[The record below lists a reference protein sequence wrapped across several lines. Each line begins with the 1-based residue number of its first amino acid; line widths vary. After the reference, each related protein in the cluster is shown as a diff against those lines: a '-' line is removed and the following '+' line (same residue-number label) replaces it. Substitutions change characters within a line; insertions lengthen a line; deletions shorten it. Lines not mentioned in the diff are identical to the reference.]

1 MKALRRAL
9 LVSASLAGLVS
20 LAGCSST
27 SHPTTPATLGV
38 AASSS
43 ALEAVVDQPG
53 PVTVRTFVAA
63 EWEVPRSG
71 LINLDHPVAKAANLK
86 DGPEPIKLFVHAVR
100 HPTKG
105 LFIVDTGVEHAFVS
119 APGHALVNGM
129 FASLAHADKLEVHI
143 DTAAVLA
150 ELGEPVQGVLLTHL
164 HMDHVLGT
172 RDVPASVPLYVGAG
186 DAADRSFMNAL
197 ERGIYDEALAG
208 KAPLREVHFSAD
220 PGGEFDGVIDV
231 FGDGTFW
238 ALSVPGHTPGS
249 IAFVAR
255 TPDGPVLLTGD
266 ACHTSWGWEHGVE
279 PGTFSDDRA
288 KSADSLGRLKRFAA
302 AHPRM
307 QFRLGHQEL
316 APAER

>member
-1 MKALRRAL
+1 M
-9 LVSASLAGLVS
+9 AGLAA

-27 SHPTTPATLGV
+27 SHPATPANLGV
-38 AASSS
+38 AASSP

-53 PVTVRTFVAA
+53 PVTVKTFVSA

-71 LINLDHPVAKAANLK
+71 LINLDHPTAKAAGLK

-100 HPTKG
+100 HPTRG
-105 LFIVDTGVEHAFVS
+105 LFIVDTGVERAFVS
-119 APGHALVNGM
+119 DPGHALVHGM
-129 FASLAHADKLEVHI
+129 FGSLAHVEKLKVDA
-143 DTAAVLA
+143 DTAAILA
-150 ELGEPVQGVLLTHL
+150 QLGEPVQGVLLTHL

-172 RDVPASVPLYVGAG
+172 RDVPAAVPIYVGAS
-186 DAADRSFMNAL
+186 DAEDRSFMNLL
-197 ERGIYDEALAG
+197 ERGIYDDAFAG

-220 PGGEFDGVIDV
+220 AGGEFDGVIDV

-249 IAFVAR
+249 IAYVAR
-255 TPDGPVLLTGD
+255 TPEGPVLLTGD

-288 KSADSLGRLKRFAA
+288 KSADSLGRLKHLAA

-307 QFRLGHQEL
+307 QVRLGHQEL
-316 APAER
+316 AKAEH